1 MDVTFQSGVQRLW
14 SKIPSTPLPT
24 AFDEH
29 GLTAADVHTLLDT
42 KARTHLSYFGR
53 VSEHANLHHAFS
65 QLMRMPFFAQS
76 ITFDDLRFILYGMN
90 PEVRSA
96 CSCSKP
102 VVLIAAGGKVLRL
115 CSLACRGVVENLSK
129 AGRYSSLRT
138 YDRQRGTTSPGKKL
152 ARATSP
158 FRYTFVRREKG
169 SIRRFRGTRLE
180 SVRRSLRV

>member
-1 MDVTFQSGVQRLW
+1 MPFHYLYLVSQRSLPKSCVSMDVTFQSGVQRLW

-115 CSLACRGVVENLSK
+115 CSLACRGVVENLCK
-129 AGRYSSLRT
+129 AGRYSSL
-138 YDRQRGTTSPGKKL
+138 
-152 ARATSP
+152 
-158 FRYTFVRREKG
+158 
-169 SIRRFRGTRLE
+169 
-180 SVRRSLRV
+180 